1 MECKRH
7 ITSQIVGNDTGS
19 EFGWLLGNEYS
30 EDENVSGQSL
40 HSGTFTNNGVLWRY
54 GYDRGGSKLSIS
66 TEVNPEEN
74 DKCGK
79 SYDDILDRISCF
91 NETSSD
97 IGIVVDYVLDKDMR
111 DGITNVTL
119 SLGFY
124 MKKLQ

>member
-1 MECKRH
+1 MECKGY

-30 EDENVSGQSL
+30 EDETVPGQSL
-40 HSGTFTNNGVLWRY
+40 HSGTFTNNGVLQRY
-54 GYDRGGSKLSIS
+54 GYDRGGSKLAIS
-66 TEVNPEEN
+66 TEVNPKEN

-79 SYDDILDRISCF
+79 SHDDILDRISCF

-97 IGIVVDYVLDKDMR
+97 TGIVVDYVLDKDMS